1 MKGPEYYSPVLL
13 FITLYKLALFSLW
26 MIPKCERHWELLSS
40 GTVYYAVEAES
51 NLVLSL
57 DEIIPCERSGD
68 SY

>member
-1 MKGPEYYSPVLL
+1 
-13 FITLYKLALFSLW
+13 

-57 DEIIPCERSGD
+57 KSSLVNVQVIATNQFFSVVLFVMLHKAILTC
-68 SY
+68 